1 MSHPDDVKDHLNP
14 GQRATHM
21 MNPQPK
27 NNPQFASSKK
37 SCHREPPTPSPT
49 KVEDLFISLRTA
61 WQRSVGHRLPSV
73 DKLSQLQSQASSR
86 LLQTGDAAS
95 KAVRNAISKS
105 SDIRGVASETAK
117 NLAKST
123 AATLTGTIKFA
134 ANRASN
140 AMSDVAS
147 SAKKSAAEQS
157 EKVLNA
163 SSWTANA
170 AGSKV
175 AQSAQSAGE
184 RLQLSTLRAARRTK
198 AYLYERLPSLTSR
211 ASTGGRKLRNWVLII
226 GFGGLFAYGLG
237 TAIPHAVSRYYIEKS
252 RHELEARQLNSQR
265 DAE

>member
-1 MSHPDDVKDHLNP
+1 
-14 GQRATHM
+14 
-21 MNPQPK
+21 MNPQNK
-27 NNPQFASSKK
+27 DNPQFATSKK
-37 SCHREPPTPSPT
+37 SFGKEQPKTSPT
-49 KVEDLFISLRTA
+49 KEEKVFTSLKAA
-61 WQRSVGHRLPSV
+61 WQRSVGNLSPAAVH
-73 DKLSQLQSQASSR
+73 KLSQLQSQASSR

-95 KAVRNAISKS
+95 KIVRNAISKS
-105 SDIRGVASETAK
+105 SDIRGAASETAK

-123 AATLTGTIKFA
+123 AANLTGTIKVA

-147 SAKKSAAEQS
+147 TAKKSVAEQS
-157 EKVLNA
+157 EKVLNG

-170 AGSKV
+170 AGNKV
-175 AQSAQSAGE
+175 AESAQSAGE
-184 RLQLSTLRAARRTK
+184 RLQLSTLSAARRTK
-198 AYLYERLPSLTSR
+198 AYLHERLPSLTSR

-252 RHELEARQLNSQR
+252 RHELETRQLNTQR